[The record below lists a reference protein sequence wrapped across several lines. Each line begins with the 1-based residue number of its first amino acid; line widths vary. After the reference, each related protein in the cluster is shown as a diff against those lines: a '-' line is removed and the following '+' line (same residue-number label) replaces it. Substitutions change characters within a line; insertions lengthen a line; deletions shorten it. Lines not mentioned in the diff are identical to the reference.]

1 MNVGKCLQQ
10 ILRFSTVTER
20 LFLEKVSANVII
32 IFLKGVRT
40 TGQILFT
47 VIVLEDSGEIREGKE
62 LENVPSGKLQN
73 TR

>member
-1 MNVGKCLQQ
+1 MGKCLQQ

-40 TGQILFT
+40 TDQILFT

>member
-1 MNVGKCLQQ
+1 MGKCLQQ

-32 IFLKGVRT
+32 IFLKAVRT

>member
-1 MNVGKCLQQ
+1 MGKCLQQ

-32 IFLKGVRT
+32 IFLKAVRT

-47 VIVLEDSGEIREGKE
+47 VIVLEDPGEIREGKE
-62 LENVPSGKLQN
+62 LQNVPSGKLQN

>member
-1 MNVGKCLQQ
+1 M
-10 ILRFSTVTER
+10 TER

-32 IFLKGVRT
+32 IFLKAVRT

>member
-1 MNVGKCLQQ
+1 M
-10 ILRFSTVTER
+10 TER

>member
-1 MNVGKCLQQ
+1 MGKCLQQ